1 MSRFKFGTLEDV
13 LQSDWVDIFP
23 KAKALGYDGV
33 ELGIRGNTY
42 RASDLWNEEGI
53 EALGQ
58 RAESAG
64 VPILSVCLHTFWQ
77 YTFADPDVANRFMA
91 KQIVFQAIH
100 ACKVLDVRT
109 ILVPVTNPLSLPPD
123 EAARRWTYETRAV
136 ASHAAAMGI
145 HIGLENVGRS
155 HVVTGEQM
163 MELID
168 AVDNAYVGAY
178 FDVGNAQML
187 GSNSV
192 SDIHCLGDRIVQV
205 HIKDPRKDRTPCY
218 VGEGDIDLE
227 GCLKALAEV
236 GYNGPLVFETPPMED
251 ALSTAE
257 RNLRTLKSM
266 VESAV
271 ADSTSGSTI
280 S

>member
-1 MSRFKFGTLEDV
+1 MNRFKFGILEDV
-13 LQSDWVDIFP
+13 LQSDWVDVFP

-33 ELGIRGNTY
+33 ELGVRGNTY
-42 RASDLWNEEGI
+42 RTSDLWNEEGI

-64 VPILSVCLHTFWQ
+64 VPIFSVCLHTFWH
-77 YTFADPDVANRFMA
+77 YSFADPDVANRFMA

-100 ACKVLDVRT
+100 ACTVLDVKT
-109 ILVPVTNPLSLPPD
+109 ILIPVTNPMALPPI
-123 EAARRWTYETRAV
+123 EAAHRWAYETRAV
-136 ASHAAAMGI
+136 ASQAAGMGI

-155 HVVTGEQM
+155 HILTGEQLR
-163 MELID
+163 ELVE
-168 AVDNAYVGAY
+168 AVHNPYVGAY

-192 SDIHCLGDRIVQV
+192 ADIHCLGDRIVQV

-236 GYNGPLVFETPPMED
+236 GYRGPLVFETPPMED
-251 ALSTAE
+251 AVSTAE
-257 RNLRTLKSM
+257 RNLRTLKSL

-271 ADSTSGSTI
+271 AESSGSAI

>member
-1 MSRFKFGTLEDV
+1 MSRFKFGILEDV
-13 LQSDWVDIFP
+13 LQSDWVDVFP

-33 ELGIRGNTY
+33 ELGVRGNTY

-53 EALGQ
+53 DALGQ

-64 VPILSVCLHTFWQ
+64 VPIFSVCLHTFWH
-77 YTFADPDVANRFMA
+77 YSFADPDVANRFMA

-100 ACKVLDVRT
+100 ACKVLDIRT
-109 ILVPVTNPLSLPPD
+109 ILIPVTNPLALPPD
-123 EAARRWTYETRAV
+123 EAAQRWTYETRAV
-136 ASHAAAMGI
+136 ASQAAAMGI

-155 HVVTGEQM
+155 HIVTGEHM
-163 MELID
+163 RELIE
-168 AVDNAYVGAY
+168 AVDNPYVGAY

-192 SDIHCLGDRIVQV
+192 ADIHCLGDRILQV

-227 GCLKALAEV
+227 GCLRALAEV
-236 GYNGPLVFETPPMED
+236 GYKGPLVFETPPMED
-251 ALSTAE
+251 AVSTAE
-257 RNLRTLKSM
+257 RNLRTLKSL
-266 VESAV
+266 VESTVVESSESA
-271 ADSTSGSTI
+271 I

>member
-1 MSRFKFGTLEDV
+1 MDRFKFGILEDV
-13 LQSDWVDIFP
+13 IQSDWVNVFP
-23 KAKALGYDGV
+23 RAKALGYDGV
-33 ELGIRGNTY
+33 ELGVRASTY
-42 RASDLWNEEGI
+42 RASDLWSDDNI

-64 VPILSVCLHTFWQ
+64 VPVFSVCLHTFWHF
-77 YTFADPDVANRFMA
+77 TFADPDVANRFMA

-100 ACKVLDVRT
+100 ACNVLGIRT
-109 ILVPVTNPLSLPPD
+109 ILIPVTNPLGLPPR
-123 EAARRWTYETRAV
+123 EAAHRWAYETRAV
-136 ASHAAAMGI
+136 ASQAAGQGI

-168 AVDNAYVGAY
+168 AVGNPYVGAY

-187 GSNSV
+187 GSNPV
-192 SDIHCLGDRIVQV
+192 ADIHCLTDRIVQV
-205 HIKDPRKDRTPCY
+205 HIKDPRTDRTPCY
-218 VGEGDIDLE
+218 VGEGEIDLD
-227 GCLKALAEV
+227 GCLKALNEV
-236 GYNGPLVFETPPMED
+236 GYSGPLVFETPPMED

-266 VESAV
+266 VESA
-271 ADSTSGSTI
+271 ARETSDNES

>member
-1 MSRFKFGTLEDV
+1 MDRFKFGILEDV
-13 LQSDWVDIFP
+13 IQSDRVNVFP
-23 KAKALGYDGV
+23 RAKALGYDGV
-33 ELGIRGNTY
+33 ELGVRASTY
-42 RASDLWNEEGI
+42 RASDLWSDDNI

-64 VPILSVCLHTFWQ
+64 VPVFSVCLHTFWHF
-77 YTFADPDVANRFMA
+77 TFADPDVANRFMA

-100 ACKVLDVRT
+100 ACNVLGIRT
-109 ILVPVTNPLSLPPD
+109 ILIPVTNPLGLPPR
-123 EAARRWTYETRAV
+123 EAAHRWAYETRAV
-136 ASHAAAMGI
+136 ASQAAGQGI

-168 AVDNAYVGAY
+168 AVDNPYVGAY

-187 GSNSV
+187 GSNPV
-192 SDIHCLGDRIVQV
+192 ADIHCLTDRIVQV
-205 HIKDPRKDRTPCY
+205 HIKDPRTDRTPCY
-218 VGEGDIDLE
+218 VGEGEIDLD
-227 GCLKALAEV
+227 GCLKALNEV
-236 GYNGPLVFETPPMED
+236 GYSGPLVFETPPMED

-266 VESAV
+266 VESA
-271 ADSTSGSTI
+271 ARETSDNRS

>member
-1 MSRFKFGTLEDV
+1 MDRFKFGILEDV
-13 LQSDWVDIFP
+13 IQSDWVDVFP

-33 ELGIRGNTY
+33 ELGVRASTY
-42 RASDLWNEEGI
+42 RASDLWNDEGI
-53 EALGQ
+53 DTLGR

-64 VPILSVCLHTFWQ
+64 VTIFSVCLHTFWH

-91 KQIVFQAIH
+91 KQIVYQAIH
-100 ACKVLDVRT
+100 ACNVLGIRT
-109 ILVPVTNPLSLPPD
+109 ILIPVTNPLGLPHR
-123 EAARRWTYETRAV
+123 EAAHRWAYETRAV
-136 ASHAAAMGI
+136 ASQAASRGI

-163 MELID
+163 LELIE
-168 AVDNAYVGAY
+168 AVDNPYVGAY

-192 SDIHCLGDRIVQV
+192 ADVHTLGDRIVQV
-205 HIKDPRKDRTPCY
+205 HIKDPRTDRTPCY

-227 GCLKALAEV
+227 GCLRALNEV
-236 GYNGPLVFETPPMED
+236 GYRGPLVFETPPMED

-257 RNLRTLKSM
+257 RNLRTLKSLVDTAA
-266 VESAV
+266 VEPNRNVNS
-271 ADSTSGSTI
+271 
-280 S
+280 